1 MAAKGMVRTGLL
13 YAILAFVGFPAQAA
27 EPLVSIELNKL
38 EVHGEACRAYLVLE
52 NKAGTA
58 FESLKLDL
66 VTFNAEG
73 VVAKRLAVETAPL
86 AAGKTSITV
95 FDIAGQKCRGIN
107 RVLLNSILACRQA
120 GAPRTDCLERVVTS
134 ARGRVPFIK

>member
-1 MAAKGMVRTGLL
+1 MVRACLL
-13 YAILAFVGFPAQAA
+13 GAILAFVGSSARAA

-38 EVHGEACRAYLVLE
+38 EAHGEACRAYLVLE
-52 NKAGTA
+52 NKTNAA

-66 VTFNAEG
+66 VTFDAQG

-86 AAGKTSITV
+86 AASKTSLTA
-95 FDIAGQKCRGIN
+95 FNIAKQDCGGIG

-120 GAPRTDCLERVVTS
+120 GSPRSDCLERVTTT